1 VTYEEDAF
9 MTAQGNEQQAI
20 ILPESTDA
28 SPSPTEIA
36 VLVDQTAREQMLS
49 LDTQLLSDL
58 SDAADTVA
66 RRNVFIERQESKAWN
81 TVRKEIAALHTFMVF
96 LEQAEVPLSFHL
108 AEEPR
113 LWSAITFGLIKF
125 FLLWERKQ
133 GYAIKTIN
141 DHLSI
146 IKVYAKL
153 AHSAGF
159 QTADQ
164 LLAITGIPS
173 IRGAEASRIDGI
185 RATTRI
191 GGKKAAPTFLE
202 SREEFQ
208 GLLNRPDT
216 PQGWRDRVAIL
227 LMYDLS
233 LRPSEVVTL
242 QLKDLNM
249 DEGTL
254 RITRHKTNDQQT
266 LRVTQRLQLT
276 LTHYLRLRKD
286 RDPLAPLLVRS
297 LRNEQL
303 VEDIKREEPQVE
315 AARRGGRR
323 PTSPNRALYVQRQQ
337 NAPIFEQNNDPAQ
350 ERRKKTW
357 TPPMTTRA
365 LAKRLHEIGLHIEED
380 LYGETRHPEER
391 INLTSYDGRHEF
403 TRNSIRGGSDP
414 IAVTKAGGW
423 KGNSAMVARYYGEM
437 QIANEDIVLKR

>member
-1 VTYEEDAF
+1 MAPIDRKRH
-9 MTAQGNEQQAI
+9 AQKI
-20 ILPESTDA
+20 MLSESDA
-28 SPSPTEIA
+28 STPPADMA
-36 VLVDQTAREQMLS
+36 VQVDQTVRKSLLS
-49 LDTQLLSDL
+49 IDTQLLTDL
-58 SDAADTVA
+58 SHAADSVA
-66 RRNVFIERQESKAWN
+66 RHNIFVERQESKAWN

-96 LEQAEVPLSFHL
+96 LEQANVPLSFHL

-113 LWSAITFGLIKF
+113 LWTGITFGLVKF

-164 LLAITGIPS
+164 LLAITGLPT
-173 IRGAEASRIDGI
+173 IRGAEASRIDNA
-185 RATTRI
+185 RAKTRI
-191 GGKKAAPTFLE
+191 GKKKAEPTFLE
-202 SREEFQ
+202 RREEFQ
-208 GLLNRPDT
+208 VLLNRPDT

-233 LRPSEVVTL
+233 LRPSEAVTL
-242 QLKDLNM
+242 QLKDVNM
-249 DEGTL
+249 NAGTL

-276 LTHYLRLRKD
+276 LTHYLSLRKD
-286 RDPLAPLLVRS
+286 RDPQAPLLVRS
-297 LRNEQL
+297 LKNEQL
-303 VEDIKREEPQVE
+303 VEDIKREDPEVE
-315 AARRGGRR
+315 VARRGGRR
-323 PTSPNRALYVQRQQ
+323 PTSPNRTLYVERQQ
-337 NAPIFEQNNDPAQ
+337 NTLVSEQNSST
-350 ERRKKTW
+350 EEKRRKTW
-357 TPPMTTRA
+357 TPSMTTRA
-365 LAKRLHEIGLHIEED
+365 LAKRLHEIGLGVEEK
-380 LYGETRHPEER
+380 LYGDTRHPEER

-437 QIANEDIVLKR
+437 QIANEDIILKR